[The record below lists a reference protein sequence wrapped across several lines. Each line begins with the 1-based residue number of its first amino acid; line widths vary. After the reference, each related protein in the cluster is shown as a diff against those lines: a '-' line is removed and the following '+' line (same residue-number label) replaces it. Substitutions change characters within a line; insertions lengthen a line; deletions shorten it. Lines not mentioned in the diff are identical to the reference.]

1 MVWKRIGIARKSGMH
16 FFFLFPTLEGVQL
29 FNPLRAFVG
38 STSSICITLVS
49 INTSIEVAA
58 STLGLTALSSS
69 INTWIDCINT
79 HLALTLGIDYRL
91 SAMTFIQRLATI
103 STFGQLFLAMMTG
116 TEYLAL
122 TIASCTDQSFIHAP
136 TRASMT
142 RASFC
147 SGTEKSFM
155 H

>member
-1 MVWKRIGIARKSGMH
+1 MH
-16 FFFLFPTLEGVQL
+16 LFFLFPTLEGVQL

-79 HLALTLGIDYRL
+79 HLGLLGSPAISNDLHSTTSDYQHLR
-91 SAMTFIQRLATI
+91 AA
-103 STFGQLFLAMMTG
+103 FLGYDDWHGILG
-116 TEYLAL
+116 TDY
-122 TIASCTDQSFIHAP
+122 
-136 TRASMT
+136 
-142 RASFC
+142 
-147 SGTEKSFM
+147 SFM